1 MDSDE
6 NKVEPRALRWVID
19 AVQSGAEVRSVQRLK
34 GGISS
39 LVHGITLE
47 VNSVTKDFVLRQF
60 NNEEWLRSQPD
71 LAVREAASLRRASRA
86 EGVLTPEVVAIDETG
101 SECGM
106 PAVLMTKL
114 EGRVV
119 LAPPDISAWLAGMA
133 EALVRIHAVEP
144 DDFLW
149 TFEPYCDASTLDTS
163 SWSAFPGKWRT
174 AAEVVVHNR
183 PAFTKRF
190 IHRDYHPTN
199 LLWSGNE
206 ISGVVDWVN
215 GCIGPAGVDVGHCRV
230 NLAQLYGVSAA
241 DAFLDFYR
249 EYAGSSFTYDPY
261 WDLVTLIDFSYW
273 PPEVYSGWTD
283 LGVTGLTNELII
295 ERLDHYL
302 LSLLN
307 RL

>member
-19 AVQSGAEVRSVQRLK
+19 AVHPGAEVRSVQRLK

-60 NNEEWLRSQPD
+60 NNEEWLQSQPD

-144 DDFLW
+144 DDFSW

-163 SWSAFPGKWRT
+163 SWSAFPGKWGT